1 MFESLQLIILLLV
14 SSVCLVALFKY
25 LSLPP
30 MIAYFV
36 VGLVLGP
43 NALAIIP
50 DSESSRH
57 FVEFGI
63 VFLMFTIGLEFSL
76 PKLNSMRKILLV

>member
-14 SSVCLVALFKY
+14 SSVFLVALFKY

-43 NALAIIP
+43 NAL
-50 DSESSRH
+50 
-57 FVEFGI
+57 GI
-63 VFLMFTIGLEFSL
+63 LQI
-76 PKLNSMRKILLV
+76 LNQAAILLNLVLYF